1 MVGSSLFEIVLGY
14 KAQQQL
20 TQVYVDRIKRPSKA
34 LGLVVLSLFNIG
46 LGYTRV
52 VWNIPHNSPDSFTD
66 IQ

>member
-1 MVGSSLFEIVLGY
+1 MLDY

-20 TQVYVDRIKRPSKA
+20 TQVYVDRIKKAKQGPRPI
-34 LGLVVLSLFNIG
+34 VMSLFNIG
-46 LGYTRV
+46 LGYIRV